1 MIDLLDI
8 ETCVV
13 ERCRV
18 NVFVFQKI
26 EIYVNRPIVIDLY
39 LLYACLR
46 RSLQFMLSEK
56 TKPMYPYFTNPNTL
70 VFIGGAL
77 QTSASVIFLKKLL
90 DMHHAILVKNI
101 RLF

>member
-13 ERCRV
+13 ETCRV

-39 LLYACLR
+39 L
-46 RSLQFMLSEK
+46 
-56 TKPMYPYFTNPNTL
+56 
-70 VFIGGAL
+70 
-77 QTSASVIFLKKLL
+77 
-90 DMHHAILVKNI
+90 
-101 RLF
+101 